1 MCLGYWYEE
10 TSGFA
15 RFRGCPK
22 WYALLERITLYSFS
36 LYEFSHGIFSVK
48 VFNVAM
54 LTQVYVSISS
64 FPHGDFYGNTEDID
78 YSIKLVE
85 LME

>member
-1 MCLGYWYEE
+1 M
-10 TSGFA
+10 S
-15 RFRGCPK
+15 
-22 WYALLERITLYSFS
+22 
-36 LYEFSHGIFSVK
+36 FSHGVFSIK
-48 VFNVAM
+48 VFNEAM

-64 FPHGDFYGNTEDID
+64 FPDGDFYGNTEDID